1 MRLHAVVALII
12 SFAALTGCSSSRHDP
27 NEKYFLVA
35 SNIKLPY
42 WQTAG
47 NGIEKAA
54 RDLGVQGQMVG
65 PDSYDPQGEASLFRE
80 VIAKKPAG
88 ILVSAADPNVM
99 QAPIDEAISQG
110 IPVIAIDADS
120 PKSKRLLF
128 IGTNNYEA
136 GRMGALKA
144 AELLGRKG
152 SVVVYTIERQENL
165 ADRLHGYRDVFGDNI
180 KILQVIDMK
189 GDPRVAFDVTN
200 DMVTQGKMR
209 PDAFICL
216 EAIACKEVA
225 EVLGRNKIT
234 GRVVV
239 AMDTDEDTLQD
250 ISKGAIQATVAQKP
264 FTMAFYGLKM
274 LDDLHHD
281 KPKNLSA
288 NWDADTVA
296 PIPKFVD
303 TGASLIDKSNV
314 DAFLQARKGAGQ
326 GPQ

>member
-1 MRLHAVVALII
+1 MRHFAVVTSIV
-12 SFAALTGCSSSRHDP
+12 SFALLTGCSSSRHDP
-27 NEKYFLVA
+27 TEKYFLVA

-47 NGIEKAA
+47 NGIAKAA
-54 RDLGVQGQMVG
+54 KDLGVQGQIVG
-65 PDSYDPQGEASLFRE
+65 PDTYDPQGEASLFRE
-80 VIAKKPAG
+80 VIAKKPSG

-136 GRMGALKA
+136 GRMGARKA

-165 ADRLHGYRDVFGDNI
+165 TERLHGYRDVFGDNI

-189 GDPRVAFDVTN
+189 GDPRVAFDTTN
-200 DMVTQGKMR
+200 DMVTQGKMK
-209 PDAFICL
+209 PDGFICL

-225 EVLGRNKIT
+225 EVLSRNKVT

-239 AMDTDEDTLQD
+239 AMDTDEDTLHG
-250 ISKGAIQATVAQKP
+250 ISNGRIQATVAQKP

-281 KPKNLSA
+281 KPANLSA
-288 NWDADTVA
+288 NWDTDTMA

-314 DAFLQARKGAGQ
+314 DAFLQARKAAGQ
-326 GPQ
+326 EQ